1 MYSNVS
7 YNVSVH
13 AFKKAKSG
21 RSHGHGFGHGQGQ
34 GCGCRQGG
42 YHPRLQSGLCNS
54 PSDWQGKCGKWDNV
68 LRMVEHVTIVV
79 RQTII

>member
-13 AFKKAKSG
+13 TFKKAKSG

-34 GCGCRQGG
+34 GCRCRQGG

-54 PSDWQGKCGKWDNV
+54 PSD
-68 LRMVEHVTIVV
+68 
-79 RQTII
+79 